1 MRSHVCGMCLLLL
14 MTVVV
19 LADSKSKD
27 SAMQAIEDV
36 PGLPRVLLIGD
47 SISIGYT
54 VPTRELLRGRANVHR
69 PLTNCS
75 ATSTGLSQMKSWLG
89 DKKWDVIHFNFGLH
103 DAKLPPEGV
112 KHAPLDV
119 YEKNLQQLVKQMQAT
134 GAKVVFATT
143 TPVPNGGN
151 LSPTRRF
158 GNIDDYNAIARK
170 VMSDRGVAMNE
181 LGAAIAPQVEKLQIR
196 NDVHFH
202 ADGSKLLAK
211 QVAASIEKELG
222 RNTNE
227 NAK

>member
-1 MRSHVCGMCLLLL
+1 MLLSLM
-14 MTVVV
+14 MTVAVF
-19 LADSKSKD
+19 ADAKSKD
-27 SAMQAIEDV
+27 SALQAIDDV

-54 VPTRELLRGRANVHR
+54 VPTRDLLRGRANVHR

-89 DKKWDVIHFNFGLH
+89 DKTWDVIHFNFGLH

-112 KHAPLDV
+112 RHAPLDV
-119 YEKNLQQLVKQMQAT
+119 YEKNLRQLVKQIQAT

-158 GNIDDYNAIARK
+158 GRIDDYNATAWK
-170 VMSDRGVAMNE
+170 VMSEMGVTMND
-181 LGAAIAPQVEKLQIR
+181 LGVAIAPHVEKLQIR
-196 NDVHFH
+196 NDVHFN

-211 QVAASIEKELG
+211 HVAASIERELG
-222 RNTNE
+222 FNVKET
-227 NAK
+227 AK